1 MSRIVF
7 VDDEPIILKALSR
20 MLYVHDEW
28 EVLTATTGEAA
39 LAHLDAGPVDVI
51 VSDMQMPDMDGVT
64 LLTQVMKKHPRV
76 VRLILSGES
85 ELARARNVIPV
96 AHQFLAKPCSGQDLL
111 EVLRG
116 LGGLRALI
124 GQRALQESVGRL
136 GSLPSRPEV
145 YLELT
150 RALEDPEVSIDSLVG
165 IVQRDANITGR
176 ILQLANSSF
185 LGAHQRTSSL
195 QQAVSFI
202 GFRML
207 RDLVMTCEVFR
218 SVGAD
223 ENAAM
228 EEARVRDGARIA
240 QIIAGRQSDDS
251 LVTAALLRDV
261 GSLIVRRTET
271 TSAHDAVRA
280 RIEGGLTQVAAER
293 EIYGYTHAEIGAYL
307 LAVWGMP
314 LSLVEA
320 VLYHHSPWVHSPDSL
335 ALAGILRAA
344 DHTLDLRATPEGA
357 EWSEET
363 RLTDAYLKT
372 LGHGDEFVEWCEQAG
387 EVLTAR
393 AA

>member
-1 MSRIVF
+1 MSRIIF
-7 VDDEPIILKALSR
+7 VDDEPIILKALAR

-28 EVLTATTGEAA
+28 EVLTASTGAEA
-39 LAHLDAGPVDVI
+39 LARLAEGPADVL
-51 VSDMQMPDMDGVT
+51 VSDMQMPDMDGLT
-64 LLTQVMKKHPRV
+64 LLTQVMKHHPRV

-85 ELARARNVIPV
+85 DLARARSVIPV
-96 AHQFLAKPCSGQDLL
+96 AHQFLAKPCSSQDLL
-111 EVLRG
+111 EVLRS
-116 LGGLRALI
+116 LSGLRALI

-150 RALEDPEVSIDSLVG
+150 RALDDPEVSIDDLVG
-165 IVQRDANITGR
+165 IVQRDANITSR
-176 ILQLANSSF
+176 ILQLANSAF
-185 LGAHQRTSSL
+185 LGGHQRTSSL

-223 ENAAM
+223 DTAKA

-240 QIIAGRQSDDS
+240 QIIAGHHADDA
-251 LVTAALLRDV
+251 LLTAALLRDV
-261 GSLIVRRTET
+261 GSLIVRRTE
-271 TSAHDAVRA
+271 SPAAHAAVRL
-280 RIEGGLTQVAAER
+280 RIEAGLSQVAAER
-293 EIYGYTHAEIGAYL
+293 EIFGYTHAEIGAYL

-320 VLYHHSPWVHSPDSL
+320 VLFHHAPWTASPDSL
-335 ALAGILRAA
+335 DIAGVLRVA
-344 DHTLDLRATPEGA
+344 DHVLDLRSAASAVET
-357 EWSEET
+357 EEMVQT
-363 RLTDAYLKT
+363 NTYVKT
-372 LGHGDEFVEWCEQAG
+372 LGLSESWIDWCDQAA
-387 EVLTAR
+387 EILTAR